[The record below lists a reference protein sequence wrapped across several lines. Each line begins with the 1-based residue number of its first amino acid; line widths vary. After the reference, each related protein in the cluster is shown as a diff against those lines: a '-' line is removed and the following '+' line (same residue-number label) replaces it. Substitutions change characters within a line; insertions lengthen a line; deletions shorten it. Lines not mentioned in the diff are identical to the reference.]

1 MGLHVHKERKF
12 LFDDNWLLNRLKSMV
27 YKSIMKDINL
37 TNIPG
42 ITKAVQKVFSS

>member
-12 LFDDNWLLNRLKSMV
+12 LFDDKLNRLKSMV